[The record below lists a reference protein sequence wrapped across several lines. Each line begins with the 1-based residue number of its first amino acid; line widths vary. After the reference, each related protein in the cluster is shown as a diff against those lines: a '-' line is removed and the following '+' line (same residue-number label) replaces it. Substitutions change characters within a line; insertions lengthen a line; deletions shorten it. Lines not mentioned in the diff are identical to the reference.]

1 MSERHRANY
10 ATVYFGSLLGP
21 EGHRLDLG
29 WAEEVGD
36 ATPAAEFTVPTPH
49 ATEPLVGV
57 QAFDVGDYGH
67 EIRVNDEALTGFDI
81 PPNDGWQHW
90 MDSVTGAELREGT
103 NAISIHRDPDSPDA
117 FAVGTVTIHWKEPL
131 DDPAESN
138 E

>member
-1 MSERHRANY
+1 
-10 ATVYFGSLLGP
+10 
-21 EGHRLDLG
+21 
-29 WAEEVGD
+29 VGD